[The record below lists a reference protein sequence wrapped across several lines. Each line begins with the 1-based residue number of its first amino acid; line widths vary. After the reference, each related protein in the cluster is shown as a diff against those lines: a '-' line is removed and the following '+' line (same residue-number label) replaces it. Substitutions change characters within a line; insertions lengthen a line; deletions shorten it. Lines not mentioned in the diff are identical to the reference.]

1 MEIHQLR
8 YLVTLADEGGFS
20 RAAAKLHISQPS
32 LSQQIKK
39 LEDEV
44 GSPLFDR
51 LSKGTMPTQVCDRLL
66 VHARRVLAELD
77 EASRDCR
84 DAGGKVAGPLAIG
97 AIPTI
102 APFVLPR
109 VLRSFLKDHPAVELE
124 IVEDTTDRLLDL
136 LVRGKLDLAILSDFP
151 ESRVLHCER
160 ILTEPLLLM
169 VAGDHRL
176 ARKKR
181 VAWSDL
187 TGERMMVLH
196 EMHCLGGQVS
206 QFCTGHGLHPPIVMR
221 GAQLSTLGATVASGL
236 GVSIVPAMMAASD
249 AHPAGKHG
257 GEGGNG
263 GGGGG
268 SNGGSHGSGGH
279 GVVYIPFAD
288 ATPSREID
296 LAWNLLRYRS
306 GPSRAFAQAL
316 QQSLASSKQ
325 PAS

>member
-1 MEIHQLR
+1 MEVHQLR

-39 LEDEV
+39 LEDEM

-77 EASRDCR
+77 EASRNCR
-84 DAGGKVAGPLAIG
+84 DAGGKIAGPLAVG

-109 VLRSFLKDHPAVELE
+109 VLRSFMKEHPAVELE
-124 IVEDTTDRLLDL
+124 LTEDTTDRLLDL
-136 LVRGKLDLAILSDFP
+136 LLRGQIDLAILSDFP
-151 ESRVLHCER
+151 ENRVLHGER

-169 VAGDHRL
+169 VASDHRL
-176 ARKKR
+176 ARKKS

-187 TGERMMVLH
+187 NDERMMVLH
-196 EMHCLGGQVS
+196 EMHCLSGQVS
-206 QFCTGHGLHPPIVMR
+206 HFCTGHGLHPPIVMR

-249 AHPAGKHG
+249 RHASKSHSGDG
-257 GEGGNG
+257 NGGNG
-263 GGGGG
+263 GG
-268 SNGGSHGSGGH
+268 N
-279 GVVYIPFAD
+279 VVYIPFEAG
-288 ATPSREID
+288 APHRGID

-306 GPSRAFAQAL
+306 GPSRAFALAL
-316 QQSLASSKQ
+316 QRSLSHASA
-325 PAS
+325 PC